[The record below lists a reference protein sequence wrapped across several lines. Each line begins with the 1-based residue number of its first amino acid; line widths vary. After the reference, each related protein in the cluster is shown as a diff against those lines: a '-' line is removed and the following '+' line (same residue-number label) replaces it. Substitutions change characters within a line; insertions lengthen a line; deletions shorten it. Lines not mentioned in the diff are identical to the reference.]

1 MKLDKDSY
9 ARIIDNL
16 YDGLY
21 FVNRD
26 RIITY
31 WNKAAERISGYAAKE
46 VVGRSCSD
54 NILTHVD
61 NEGRSLCNGMCPLAA
76 TIADK
81 TLRSAEVYMHH
92 KDGHRIPIFVR
103 VTPLTDAEGNVI
115 GGIELFTDISNQ
127 TANAL
132 RIKELEKL
140 ALLDHLTRIPNR
152 NYIEKEIQIRFEEKK
167 RFDIP
172 FGILFM
178 DIDHFKKFN
187 DTYGHDVGDDVLKF
201 VANTFVANS
210 RPFDLYGRWGGE
222 EFIGVIRNISR
233 DDLENL
239 GDRLRLLIKNS
250 YVVHENKQLHVTI
263 SIGATLVKKND
274 TVSSLIKRA
283 DTLLYKSKA
292 EGRNR
297 LSIDFNSNFV
307 HRCRYKAC

>member
-1 MKLDKDSY
+1 MKLDKASY
-9 ARIIDNL
+9 SRIIDNL

-21 FVNRD
+21 LVNRD

-31 WNKAAERISGYAAKE
+31 WNKAAERISGFTADE

-61 NEGRSLCNGMCPLAA
+61 GEGRSLCVGMCPLAA
-76 TIADK
+76 TIEDK
-81 TLRSAEVYMHH
+81 KSRSAEVYMHH
-92 KDGHRIPIFVR
+92 KNGHRIPISVR
-103 VTPLTDAEGNVI
+103 VSPLTDAKGSVI

-140 ALLDHLTRIPNR
+140 TLLDHLTRIANR

-201 VANTFVANS
+201 VASTFVANS

-222 EFIGVIRNISR
+222 EFVGVIRNVTR
-233 DDLENL
+233 DELENL
-239 GDRLRLLIKNS
+239 GNRLKLLIEKS
-250 YVVHENKQLHVTI
+250 YVIHENKKLHITI
-263 SIGATLVKKND
+263 SIGATLVKKDD
-274 TVSSLIKRA
+274 TIRKLIKRA
-283 DTLLYKSKA
+283 DTLLYKSKIM
-292 EGRNR
+292 GRNL
-297 LSIDFNSNFV
+297 LSIDL
-307 HRCRYKAC
+307 

>member
-1 MKLDKDSY
+1 
-9 ARIIDNL
+9 
-16 YDGLY
+16 
-21 FVNRD
+21 
-26 RIITY
+26 
-31 WNKAAERISGYAAKE
+31 
-46 VVGRSCSD
+46 
-54 NILTHVD
+54 
-61 NEGRSLCNGMCPLAA
+61 MCPLAA

-127 TANAL
+127 SANAL

-297 LSIDFNSNFV
+297 LSIDL
-307 HRCRYKAC
+307 

>member
-1 MKLDKDSY
+1 MKLDEDSY

-31 WNKAAERISGYAAKE
+31 WNKAAERISGYAANE

-61 NEGRSLCNGMCPLAA
+61 DEGRSLCTGMCPLAA

-297 LSIDFNSNFV
+297 LSIDL
-307 HRCRYKAC
+307 

>member
-1 MKLDKDSY
+1 MKLDEDSY

-31 WNKAAERISGYAAKE
+31 WNKAAERISGYAANE

-61 NEGRSLCNGMCPLAA
+61 DEGRSLCTGMCPLAA

-250 YVVHENKQLHVTI
+250 YVVHDNKQLHVTI

-297 LSIDFNSNFV
+297 LSIDL
-307 HRCRYKAC
+307 

>member
-31 WNKAAERISGYAAKE
+31 WNKAAERISGYAANE

-297 LSIDFNSNFV
+297 LSIDL
-307 HRCRYKAC
+307 